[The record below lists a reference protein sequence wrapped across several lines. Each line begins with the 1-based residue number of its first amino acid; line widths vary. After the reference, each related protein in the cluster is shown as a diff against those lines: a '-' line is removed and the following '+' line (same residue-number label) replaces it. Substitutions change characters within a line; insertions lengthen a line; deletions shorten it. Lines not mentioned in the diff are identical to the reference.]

1 MVRSHPRFQG
11 ATSLLYGHFWKSGHC
26 DDGKNSDAKGVG
38 TRFEKYYL
46 LFERV
51 HQICQKNEKKISS
64 EESRV
69 GVIEATIRPIVYKMK
84 NCIKSLISSNEFY
97 SPGSKM
103 VSTPEQTKSVRWSLR
118 QSDFRKSKF
127 VNELRTAAIFV
138 YIYVRESAVEYEKT
152 LRYDT

>member
-11 ATSLLYGHFWKSGHC
+11 TTSLLYGHFWKSGYC
-26 DDGKNSDAKGVG
+26 DDGKISGAKGVG

-51 HQICQKNEKKISS
+51 HQIYQKNEKKISS

-118 QSDFRKSKF
+118 QSDFGKSKF
-127 VNELRTAAIFV
+127 LKKLRTTAIIV
-138 YIYVRESAVEYEKT
+138 YIYVRERMKKKNSSH
-152 LRYDT
+152 DT